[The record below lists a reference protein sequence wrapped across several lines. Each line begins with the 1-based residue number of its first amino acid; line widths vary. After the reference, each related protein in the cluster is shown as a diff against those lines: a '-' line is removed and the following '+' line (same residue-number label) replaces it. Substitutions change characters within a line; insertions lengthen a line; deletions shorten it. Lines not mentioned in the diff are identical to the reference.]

1 MSGLDEKKLAGLR
14 TFNLAMFFLHL
25 IQAVFMV
32 VVSNDTAFPVYA
44 FLLQFDE
51 ATRTLVPTPRVL
63 FEVPF
68 GISVSLFL
76 FMSAFAHLYLSTVG
90 YKRYAENLKQGMNP
104 DRFYEYSLSSS
115 LMIMLIG
122 ILVGIRDAA
131 ALLAMFGA
139 NAAMNFFGIMMERL
153 NPGYEKKNVRWAP
166 FIYGCIAGIFP
177 WIAIFGYFYGSIY
190 ESAAKPPGFVYAV
203 VPTIF
208 VFFSIFALN
217 MYLQYRRTG
226 AWRDYLF
233 GEKMFIVLS
242 LLSKSALAWQIWVGT
257 LMP

>member
-1 MSGLDEKKLAGLR
+1 MQVDDAKLARLKR
-14 TFNLAMFFLHL
+14 FNLIMFFLHL
-25 IQAVFMV
+25 IQGVFMV
-32 VVSNDTAFPVYA
+32 ALSNDTSFPVYA

-51 ATRTLVPTPRVL
+51 ATRTLVPSVRVL
-63 FEVPF
+63 FELPF
-68 GISVSLFL
+68 GLCVSLFL
-76 FMSAFAHLYLSTVG
+76 FLSAIAHLYLATLG
-90 YKRYAENLKQGMNP
+90 YDRYKRNLKLGMNP
-104 DRFYEYSLSSS
+104 DRFYEYALSSS
-115 LMIMLIG
+115 LMIVLIG

-131 ALLAMFGA
+131 ALTAMFGA

-153 NPGYEKKNVRWAP
+153 NPGYEKRDVKWAP
-166 FIYGCIAGIFP
+166 FVYGCITGVFP

-190 ESAAKPPGFVYAV
+190 ESAAKPPGFVYAI

-217 MYLQYRRTG
+217 MFLQYKKAG
-226 AWRDYLF
+226 PWRDYLF